1 MPELRK
7 DPITSRWVIISTE
20 RRRRGSDFGIKTVGI
35 TQTAQKEGCPFCSGN
50 ENLTPPEILRL
61 GAHDGT
67 WRVRV
72 VPNKFPALR
81 VEGALDRRGLGLY
94 DVMNGVGAHEVIIES
109 PRHDSKLSTC
119 TPALWRDTLWVF
131 RERINDLK
139 RDKRMKSMV
148 VFKNYGEEAGAT
160 LEHPHSQL
168 IALPIVPREL
178 ATEMDGAKFHFSYR
192 ERCIFCDILRQE
204 MDEGERVVSVSQEF
218 VAFEP
223 FASRFPFETWIV
235 PRNHAA
241 YFENISDGQLDDLSA
256 IFCDIFR
263 RLDRTLGDV
272 PYNFYLHSAPADGE
286 RLADSFHWHFE
297 ITPIQTRIAG
307 FEKGAGFFIN
317 PAPPEEAATFLRG
330 V

>member
-7 DPITSRWVIISTE
+7 DPITGRWVIISTE
-20 RRRRGSDFGIKTVGI
+20 RRKRASDFGEI
-35 TQTAQKEGCPFCSGN
+35 TMTAPSADSQGNCPFCVGH
-50 ENLTPPEILRL
+50 EHLTPPEILRL
-61 GAHDGT
+61 NGRDGA

-81 VEGALDRRGLGLY
+81 VEGELDRRGLGVY
-94 DVMNGVGAHEVIIES
+94 DIMNGVGAHEVIIES
-109 PRHDSKLSTC
+109 PKHDEKLSTC
-119 TPALWRDTLWVF
+119 TTALWRDNLWVF

-139 RDKRMKSMV
+139 RDKRMRSMV

-178 ATEMDGAKFHFSYR
+178 ATEMDGAKFHFTYR

-204 MDEGERVVSVSQEF
+204 MDQGERIVSVSQDF

-223 FASRFPFETWIV
+223 FASRFPFETWIA
-235 PRNHAA
+235 PRHHAA
-241 YFENISDGQLDDLSA
+241 YYEHITDAQLDDLSA

-263 RLDRTLGDV
+263 RLDRTLGHI
-272 PYNFYLHSAPADGE
+272 PYNFYLHSAPSDGDRVE
-286 RLADSFHWHFE
+286 DSFHWHFE